1 MKATKLVLITALV
14 SFALMGF
21 ANAGPTTSKNV
32 ISLKAATQNA
42 ELVAAIYSQVEPTY
56 FFRCKCSGPH
66 TEQVK
71 INKTEYLVNGTFAE
85 WRRFF
90 NGIVKDKPGY
100 QNDIKPGLLIDINP
114 FGTAGHK
121 INPFSVANPF
131 SNEGKKTRAK
141 KVKGPKVDK
150 P

>member
-1 MKATKLVLITALV
+1 MKTTKLVMITALV
-14 SFALMGF
+14 SFALMSF
-21 ANAGPTTSKNV
+21 ANAELTTSKNV
-32 ISLKAATQNA
+32 ISLKAAAQNA
-42 ELVAAIYSQVEPTY
+42 ELVAAICSQVEPTY

-71 INKTEYLVNGTFAE
+71 VNKTEYLINGTFAE

-100 QNDIKPGLLIDINP
+100 ENDIKLGLFSEKNP

-121 INPFSVANPF
+121 INPFSEANPF
-131 SNEGKKTRAK
+131 SNKGKKTRAK
-141 KVKGPKVDK
+141 KTKGPKVDK